1 MKTTLNTHIWAG
13 CQVGKTNSEMKK
25 FIHLLFIPV
34 LIACGSDT
42 DNSKNSS
49 ADMQGVYVG
58 NYNCNGC
65 DIGKWVVN
73 LKEGQSFEIN
83 YFERKTKDLVKSASG
98 TYRLENNQ
106 ISLVS
111 DDLEKPHVFDIVSKN
126 SIKIDLGRGQKSVIG
141 SYEKGNATY
150 IKNALAGADVYGVG
164 KTNNWGFKMIFG
176 KGVYLNHPK
185 FGEEIM
191 LPYIKPIADY
201 EGHTYTWMW
210 VEEGK
215 EIELVITDKNCDLGM
230 PASMTL
236 KVDGDARDGCVQY
249 INPNFLLQNIWQLQR
264 YKGEDLIKERFSRGL
279 PILEIDAFNILG
291 MGHTGC
297 NIWSGG
303 IKLNGDKIVIMLGP
317 MSNAQCGWADFE
329 RDYVSTIGQQW
340 RIVYLGDKMELW
352 KEGKAVFE
360 FEKLEEGAVIDV
372 TDTEEVNKVYVN

>member
-1 MKTTLNTHIWAG
+1 MTTDLFDRIIKDKG
-13 CQVGKTNSEMKK
+13 PLGKW
-25 FIHLLFIPV
+25 
-34 LIACGSDT
+34 
-42 DNSKNSS
+42 
-49 ADMQGVYVG
+49 ADMAEGYYVFPKLEG
-58 NYNCNGC
+58 PISNRMYFNG
-65 DIGKWVVN
+65 KKVVTW
-73 LKEGQSFEIN
+73 SIN
-83 YFERKTKDLVKSASG
+83 DY
-98 TYRLENNQ
+98 
-106 ISLVS
+106 
-111 DDLEKPHVFDIVSKN
+111 
-126 SIKIDLGRGQKSVIG
+126 LG
-141 SYEKGNATY
+141 
-150 IKNALAGADVYGVG
+150 LA
-164 KTNNWGFKMIFG
+164 
-176 KGVYLNHPK
+176 NHP
-185 FGEEIM
+185 E
-191 LPYIKPIADY
+191 
-201 EGHTYTWMW
+201 
-210 VEEGK
+210 V
-215 EIELVITDKNCDLGM
+215 
-230 PASMTL
+230 L

-372 TDTEEVNKVYVN
+372 TDTEDVNKVYVN